1 MELSV
6 VMFPK
11 ARFHQPAAT
20 HDHNEVLICLEG
32 SGVIVAQGM
41 EYPFSAGEVALIP
54 AGIEHEDIANEPR
67 LQYVIRL
74 IDPELVLHN
83 EVRILPDYNEFF
95 KRLATMALNVTPPE
109 NARQQAYRDALAAAF
124 VHLLRAMGHSSE
136 RQPSNSTG
144 GFVRKIDALIRQN
157 YADPDFDLSGA
168 IEATGYSA
176 PYFRRVFFKIM
187 GRSPR
192 EQLIH
197 VRIEAARDQL
207 ELFGSTYSIKT
218 IALQCGFSDPYY
230 FSRVFKQLVG
240 VSPRQFLQ
248 KKESA

>member
-1 MELSV
+1 MDYSV
-6 VMFPK
+6 IMFPK

-32 SGVIVAQGM
+32 SGVIVSNGQ
-41 EYPFSAGEVALIP
+41 EYPFSAGEVAMIP

-74 IDPELVLHN
+74 HDPELVLHN
-83 EVRILPDYNEFF
+83 EVRILPDINQSFS
-95 KRLATMALNVTPPE
+95 RLASMAMDVTPPE
-109 NARQQAYRDALAAAF
+109 NERQQAYRDALGAAF
-124 VHLLRAMGHSSE
+124 VHLLRATGQSTE

-144 GFVRKIDALIRQN
+144 SFVRKIDSMIRQN
-157 YADPDFDLSGA
+157 YADPDFDLAGA
-168 IEATGYSA
+168 IEQTGYSV
-176 PYFRRVFFKIM
+176 PYFRRVFFKAV

-207 ELFGSTYSIKT
+207 ELFGSTYSIKA

-230 FSRVFKQLVG
+230 FSRVFKQYMGL
-240 VSPRQFLQ
+240 SPREFVKQ
-248 KKESA
+248 KETA